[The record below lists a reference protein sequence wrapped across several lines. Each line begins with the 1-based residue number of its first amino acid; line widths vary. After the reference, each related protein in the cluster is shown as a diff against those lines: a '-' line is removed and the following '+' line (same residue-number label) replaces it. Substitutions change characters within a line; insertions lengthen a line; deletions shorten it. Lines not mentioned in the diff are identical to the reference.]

1 MSANREAKKLV
12 VADIKDKLSRA
23 KGAVL
28 VDYRGLT
35 VQEATELRKQF
46 READIEYKVLKNT
59 LIQLAAKELDLSE
72 MDQFLTGP
80 TAIAFGYNDPMVPA
94 KILTEFIKKTK
105 KMEVKGGLV
114 EGKVIDTSGVEYL
127 SSLPSREELIAKMLG
142 SMNAPIS
149 GFVGVL
155 SGTLRSLLYTL
166 NAIKEQKGA

>member
-59 LIQLAAKELDLSE
+59 LIQLAAKELHLSE

>member
-1 MSANREAKKLV
+1 MSANQEAKKLV

-46 READIEYKVLKNT
+46 READVEYKVLKNT

-72 MDQFLTGP
+72 MDQYLTGP
-80 TAIAFGYNDPMVPA
+80 TAIAFGYNDPVVPA

-114 EGKVIDTSGVEYL
+114 EGKVIDNSGVQYL
-127 SSLPSREELIAKMLG
+127 SDLPSREVLLAKLLG

-166 NAIKEQKGA
+166 NAIKEQKEA

>member
-1 MSANREAKKLV
+1 MSANLEAKKLV

-23 KGAVL
+23 KGAIL

-35 VQEATELRKQF
+35 VEEVTALRKQF
-46 READIEYKVLKNT
+46 REAGVEYKVLKNT

-72 MDQFLTGP
+72 LDQYLEGP
-80 TAIAFGYNDPMVPA
+80 TAVAFGYNDPVIPA

-105 KMEVKGGLV
+105 KMEIKGGLV
-114 EGKVIDTSGVEYL
+114 EGKVIDNSGVQYL
-127 SSLPSREELIAKMLG
+127 SDLPSREVLLAKLLG

-155 SGTLRSLLYTL
+155 GGTLRSLLYTL
-166 NAIKEQKGA
+166 NAIKEQKEA